1 MILGISI
8 GAFTIL
14 HVIITLVAIGSG
26 LIVVGGMFAS
36 HRLPVT
42 TALFLFTTALT
53 SVTGFLFPIH
63 GFTPALGVG
72 ILACVILLIALFA
85 LYEEHLVGAWRW
97 IYVIAAVASLYLN
110 VFVLVV
116 QSFVKVFGSHCVGS
130 DADRATLRNHTS
142 RCTGHFRSDY
152 ADRTSDPQIRSLKVC
167 GAGCWAADVPELDRS
182 LIAAVQ
188 FARGAPTKGKKKA
201 ARSPLFEA
209 GGKRRRTP
217 AGAEGAPRGA
227 PAGASA

>member
-1 MILGISI
+1 MILGMSV

-53 SVTGFLFPIH
+53 SLTGFLFPIH

-72 ILACVILLIALFA
+72 IVATVILLIALFA
-85 LYEEHLVGAWRW
+85 LYKENLAGAWRW
-97 IYVIAAVASLYLN
+97 IYVIGAVASLYLN

-116 QSFVKVFGSHCVGS
+116 QSFVKVSALNALAPTQTEPPF
-130 DADRATLRNHTS
+130 AIT
-142 RCTGHFRSDY
+142 
-152 ADRTSDPQIRSLKVC
+152 Q
-167 GAGCWAADVPELDRS
+167 
-182 LIAAVQ
+182 AAVLAI
-188 FARGAPTKGKKKA
+188 FILITFVAVVKFRP
-201 ARSPLFEA
+201 
-209 GGKRRRTP
+209 
-217 AGAEGAPRGA
+217 PRA
-227 PAGASA
+227 V